1 MSAVSKAESETP
13 RTPRWIHRWAVLSVC
28 AALPLLLLGAEV
40 TTKKVG
46 MVDPVGLREPWH
58 LFTILNRVFY
68 EIGLLIEHS
77 HRLVGYI
84 VGSCVIVLACGLWL
98 QEPRRWVRWLG
109 VAALV
114 GVCVQGLLGI
124 FRVNLH
130 VWMGPQ
136 LALVHGC
143 FAQLVFATLVALA
156 VCTSRRWIE
165 AGRESCAE
173 TSPKLQRWTL
183 VVAGG
188 IYLQVVLGAFVR
200 HTNSPLG
207 QRGHLIVAF
216 GVVAA
221 VVWLLRLVFEN
232 PSAGR
237 ALVSSATLLGV
248 LVGLQIL
255 LGVEAW
261 MLKFSGGIA
270 ITDLRPIEPRE
281 EIVRTAHYLL
291 GSGVFAT
298 AVAVAFQAHRKAVWS
313 FRVAP
318 ASASRMEVAV

>member
-1 MSAVSKAESETP
+1 
-13 RTPRWIHRWAVLSVC
+13 VLTVC

-58 LFTILNRVFY
+58 LFTILNRALY

-77 HRLVGYI
+77 HRLVGFI
-84 VGSCVIVLACGLWL
+84 VGTCVIVLACGLWL
-98 QEPRRWVRWLG
+98 SEPRRWVRWLG
-109 VAALV
+109 LAALI

-130 VWMGPQ
+130 AWMGPQ
-136 LALVHGC
+136 LALIHGC
-143 FAQLVFATLVALA
+143 FAQLVFATLVGLA
-156 VCTSRRWIE
+156 VCTSRRWID
-165 AGRESCAE
+165 AGSDSAGE
-173 TSPKLQRWTL
+173 TSPKLQRWTIITTAL
-183 VVAGG
+183 

-221 VVWLLRLVFEN
+221 IVWLMKLVFEN

-237 ALVSSATLLGV
+237 ALVSSATLLAFF
-248 LVGLQIL
+248 VGLQIL

-261 MLKFSGGIA
+261 MLKFSGGMA

-291 GSGVFAT
+291 GSAVFA
-298 AVAVAFQAHRKAVWS
+298 ASVAVLFQAHRQTVWS
-313 FRVAP
+313 IRISP

>member
-1 MSAVSKAESETP
+1 
-13 RTPRWIHRWAVLSVC
+13 VLTVC

-58 LFTILNRVFY
+58 LFTILNRVLY

-77 HRLVGYI
+77 HRLVGFI
-84 VGSCVIVLACGLWL
+84 VGTCVIVLAFGLWL
-98 QEPRRWVRWLG
+98 REPRGWVRWLG
-109 VAALV
+109 LAALV

-130 VWMGPQ
+130 AWIGPQ

-143 FAQLVFATLVALA
+143 FAQLVFATLVGIA
-156 VCTSRRWIE
+156 VCTSRHWIE
-165 AGRESCAE
+165 GISETAE
-173 TSPKLQRWTL
+173 DVNPKLQRWTIVTTAL
-183 VVAGG
+183 

-200 HTNSPLG
+200 HTNAPLG

-221 VVWLLRLVFEN
+221 VVWLMRLVFEN
-232 PSAGR
+232 PSTGK
-237 ALVSSATLLGV
+237 ALAASATILAL
-248 LVGLQIL
+248 LVGCQVL

-261 MLKFSGGIA
+261 MLKFSGGMA

-298 AVAVAFQAHRKAVWS
+298 AVAVAFQAHRKTVWS
-313 FRVAP
+313 FRIAP
-318 ASASRMEVAV
+318 ASAGRMGVAV